1 LHGLIRPISACA
13 IVCLALA
20 AALACAP
27 RSQRE
32 AIAMAENAYYED
44 RCKGVL
50 VRLEQ
55 ARIMSSKPL
64 EREPRRMEVEC
75 SMAIEDAKV
84 AEEKLYDL
92 CEDFDWSRDGIAIAV
107 IKKAAVYPVNQAAR
121 EVDGY
126 VQLGLEIGD
135 DGRVEYARVLASEP
149 ATFFDSPARKAVMKW
164 RYCPKRF
171 LPVDTRWPKT
181 AEMRF
186 KLPVLR

>member
-1 LHGLIRPISACA
+1 MFIRLISACA
-13 IVCLALA
+13 AVCLAFA

-50 VRLEQ
+50 ARLEQ

-64 EREPRRMEVEC
+64 ERDPRRMEVEC
-75 SMAIEDAKV
+75 SMAIEDAEV
-84 AEEKLYDL
+84 AEQKLEAL
-92 CEDFDWSRDGIAIAV
+92 CEDFDWSRNGIAIAV

-126 VQLGLEIGD
+126 VQLGLEID
-135 DGRVEYARVLASEP
+135 DEGRVEYARILASEP
-149 ATFFDSPARKAVMKW
+149 ASFFDSAARKAVMKW
-164 RYCPKRF
+164 RYCPRRF
-171 LPVDTRWPKT
+171 LPVDTRWPET